1 MNLSKPTQIVI
12 MTLLGTM
19 LILGVIGVGFC
30 MAWTALW
37 ALQGLGA
44 IDSYTNAH
52 IWYTLILMIVLSGTF
67 SSRK

>member
-1 MNLSKPTQIVI
+1 MNLSKAKSIAI
-12 MTLLGTM
+12 LTLLGTL
-19 LILGVIGVGFC
+19 LIGGVVGVVFC

>member
-1 MNLSKPTQIVI
+1 MNLSKAKSIAI
-12 MTLLGTM
+12 LTLLGTL
-19 LILGVIGVGFC
+19 LIGGVVGLGFC
-30 MAWTALW
+30 TAATALW

-52 IWYTLILMIVLSGTF
+52 IWYTVVLLAVLSGTF